1 MVTVNVTGV
10 ITMADPTDPA
20 TQDAH
25 LETVDMLLHLS
36 RRSQAM
42 VDRLIGCL
50 DRMGQQEHDPERL
63 KNFFEL
69 DFLAL
74 RMRRNDESLLVL
86 AGGES
91 ARIRRDPVP
100 LEEVLQGACSEVEDF
115 RRIEFGVVE
124 PGLVVAA
131 PVVNDLVHLLAE
143 LFDNAAAFSAPDTK
157 VLVEVRRVTDRAVIL
172 IEDRGIGIPPAR
184 LRELNQRLAQPT
196 PPSAIT
202 VRQMG
207 VGVVGRLA
215 QRHDI
220 RVELEPAGER
230 GIAASVVLPSHTL
243 AG

>member
-1 MVTVNVTGV
+1 MTAAT
-10 ITMADPTDPA
+10 DPTNEE
-20 TQDAH
+20 AH

-50 DRMGQQEHDPERL
+50 DRMGQQEQDPERL

-91 ARIRRDPVP
+91 ARIRREPVS
-100 LEEVLQGACSEVEDF
+100 LEDVLQGACSEVEDF

-143 LFDNAAAFSAPDTK
+143 LYDNAAAFSAPDTK

-184 LRELNQRLAQPT
+184 LRELNQRLAQP
-196 PPSAIT
+196 SAQVGAVT

-207 VGVVGRLA
+207 IGVVGRLA

-230 GIAASVVLPSHTL
+230 GIAASVVLPAHAL
-243 AG
+243 VG

>member
-1 MVTVNVTGV
+1 MT
-10 ITMADPTDPA
+10 APTDPA
-20 TQDAH
+20 NEEAH

-50 DRMGQQEHDPERL
+50 DRMGQQEQDPERL

-124 PGLVVAA
+124 PGFVVAA

-184 LRELNQRLAQPT
+184 LRELNQRLAHPAVQVG
-196 PPSAIT
+196 AVT

-207 VGVVGRLA
+207 IGVVGRLA

-230 GIAASVVLPSHTL
+230 GIAASVVLPAHAL
-243 AG
+243 VG